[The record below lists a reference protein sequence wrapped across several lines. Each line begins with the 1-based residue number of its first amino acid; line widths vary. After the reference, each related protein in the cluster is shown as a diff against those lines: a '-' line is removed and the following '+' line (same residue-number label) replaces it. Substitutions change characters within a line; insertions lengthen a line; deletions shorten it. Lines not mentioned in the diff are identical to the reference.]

1 MKLTSKNTLIDY
13 SFIIIGSLIMAFG
26 IKAFLAPNQIA
37 TGGTAGLAIVF
48 HSITNISIGSLMVL
62 INLPLIALSIK
73 ALGKTFAF
81 RTITCIF
88 SLAFFTFLFEH
99 FKLPVL
105 SKELLLSTLYGG
117 ISVGIG
123 LGFIFKGG
131 ASAGG
136 GTILAI
142 IFSNK
147 FKIKT
152 STIVLTLDVVVV
164 ILVAITFK
172 SLELALWSLISIFA
186 TSKLIDTILTGSSN
200 QKIVHI
206 SSSKNLSTLSKLISD
221 QIGIKGTILKGSELD
236 ATENKDIIFI
246 LIEKNKINTL
256 RQIAFNYDNKIK
268 MIVMEAS
275 EISN

>member
-1 MKLTSKNTLIDY
+1 
-13 SFIIIGSLIMAFG
+13 MAFG
-26 IKAFLAPNQIA
+26 IKAFLAPNEIA

-48 HSITNISIGSLMVL
+48 HSLTNLSIGSLMVL

-73 ALGKTFAF
+73 TLGKTFAF
-81 RTITCIF
+81 RTITCII
-88 SLAFFTFLFEH
+88 SLALFTFLFEH

-105 SKELLLSTLYGG
+105 SQELLLSTLYGG

-136 GTILAI
+136 GTILAK

-152 STIVLTLDVVVV
+152 STIVLILDVAVV

-172 SLELALWSLISIFA
+172 SLELALWSLISIFT
-186 TSKLIDTILTGSSN
+186 TSKLIDTVLTGSPN

-206 SSSKNLSTLSKLISD
+206 SSSKNLSILSKLITD
-221 QIGIKGTILKGSELD
+221 QIGIKGTILKGNELD

-256 RQIAFNYDNKIK
+256 KQIAFNYDNKIK